1 MNERNSI
8 IGKIDWVT
16 VLIYLALVMIGWFSI
31 FSARYNEAHPSIFDL
46 TQVYGK
52 QLLWIGGALLVG
64 FVILL
69 IDAKF
74 FNVFSLWIYIFFLFC
89 LFAVLVYGTATKG
102 ATAWID
108 LGGGVKLQPSE
119 FAKMATALAVA
130 GYLDRLDVDLQKRKD
145 QIVTAALILIPMALV
160 LLQNDTGSAIVFVS
174 FIFVLY
180 REGFPGA
187 GWVMVAGVTAIL
199 LFVFTL
205 VWSQKVMYI
214 ILGVLLVLTLT
225 YYLITRKKGI
235 VKMLGVFAIAFMFV
249 FSVDYA
255 FNKVLQEHQK
265 NRILVLLG
273 QLDDPKG
280 VGYNVHQSKIAIGS
294 GGFAGKHH
302 RRRRRLLGHQHRGA
316 AICSALDTNHHPR
329 RATTIDIQPCVW
341 LRHRGHLVCPRGH
354 QYRHDDRLGARHR
367 HPPALPEL
375 RRVEYAG
382 VHHDAGDLRET
393 GCQSIE
399 RIMNDFFAVGKNNH
413 SYTEVTPK
421 FLTSN
426 SPRSLIFSSGMTSN
440 AMNAKVING
449 AYSVDPRRLASAS
462 AFW

>member
-214 ILGVLLVLTLT
+214 ILGVLLVLTLV

-235 VKMLGVFAIAFMFV
+235 VKMLGMFAIAFMFV

-294 GGFAGKHH
+294 GGFAGKGFLEGTQTKYDFVPEQHTDFIFCTIGEEGGFLGTCAVV
-302 RRRRRLLGHQHRGA
+302 LLYVALLVRIIVLAERQRSTFSRVYGY
-316 AICSALDTNHHPR
+316 AI
-329 RATTIDIQPCVW
+329 
-341 LRHRGHLVCPRGH
+341 
-354 QYRHDDRLGARHR
+354 
-367 HPPALPEL
+367 
-375 RRVEYAG
+375 AG
-382 VHHDAGDLRET
+382 ILFVHVA
-393 GCQSIE
+393 IN
-399 RIMNDFFAVGKNNH
+399 I
-413 SYTEVTPK
+413 
-421 FLTSN
+421 
-426 SPRSLIFSSGMTSN
+426 GMTIGLVP
-440 AMNAKVING
+440 VIGIPLPFLSYGGSSMLAFTMMLAIFVKQDAN
-449 AYSVDPRRLASAS
+449 RLNVL
-462 AFW
+462 